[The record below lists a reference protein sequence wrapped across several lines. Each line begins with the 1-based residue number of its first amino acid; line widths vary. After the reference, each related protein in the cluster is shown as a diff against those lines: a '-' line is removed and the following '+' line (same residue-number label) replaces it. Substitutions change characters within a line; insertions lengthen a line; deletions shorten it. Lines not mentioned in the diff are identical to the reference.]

1 MDGERIASM
10 LNSSSNTIRCVVFI
24 PNTRISISLRCL
36 YIPVTRDFAV
46 NDRQIISLYDV
57 ICILS
62 ADGTGY

>member
-10 LNSSSNTIRCVVFI
+10 LNSSSNTIRRVVFI